1 MASDHSA
8 AQFSM
13 DIMNKTKKKNT
24 LEISFRLQSQAPN
37 KEEVL
42 ELNLPAKPQFGP
54 FMHKYCDT
62 DFNYMNTAYFFHI

>member
-1 MASDHSA
+1 MTNNSQQGAVATDNSA

-13 DIMNKTKKKNT
+13 DIMNKIKRKKT

-42 ELNLPAKPQFGP
+42 ELNLPAKP
-54 FMHKYCDT
+54 
-62 DFNYMNTAYFFHI
+62 